1 MTTCKLHQIYYSAE
15 SLQALDPG
23 FIPLNNSQGRQDW
36 MEYWPIREYFLNNPV
51 GDDEL
56 VGFFS
61 PRFFEKTGLTA
72 ADVKAHIQAN
82 RGHDVYLYNP
92 YFHLAAW
99 HPNLFIQGELS
110 HPGLINT
117 LEDILRKININL
129 KIDELIMS
137 SINTVYCNYFVANV
151 KFWKEWLTLCEY
163 IFQISEINK
172 SVNSSDLRNKTKYLR
187 GEMEMQIFII
197 ERMASLILS
206 TSNEWRTCTK
216 YTYKSITYQAN
227 KTLPFLEKM
236 KVLDALK
243 TSFIL
248 SGNSMYLN
256 SYNLERLHLRNDYD
270 LYV

>member
-1 MTTCKLHQIYYSAE
+1 MTSCKLYQIYYSPE
-15 SLQALDPG
+15 SFQALDAG
-23 FIPLNNSQGRQDW
+23 FTPLDNSQGRQDW

-72 ADVKAHIQAN
+72 TDVAGHIQAN
-82 RGHDVYLYNP
+82 HGHDVYLFNP

-99 HPNLFIQGELS
+99 HPNLFIQGEVS

-117 LEDILRKININL
+117 LEDILKTININL

-172 SVNSSDLRNKTKYLR
+172 SLNSSELSKKTKYIR
-187 GEMEMQIFII
+187 GEMPMQIFII
-197 ERMASLILS
+197 ERIASLILS
-206 TSNEWRTCTK
+206 TSNEWKTSAK
-216 YTYKSITYQAN
+216 YIYKSMTYQAN
-227 KTLPFLEKM
+227 NSLPFLEKM

-243 TSFIL
+243 TSYIL
-248 SGNSMYLN
+248 SRNSIYLN
-256 SYNLERLHLRNDYD
+256 SYNLERLNLRNDYN